1 MARNVAGNVRRKP
14 GYADVPVGIR
24 REAPASGRA
33 APPRHPTVELL
44 RKLASVPQALAGLV
58 VLALIA
64 AAAVLSPWIVPV
76 DAEEM
81 DFDNLLSG
89 PSAAH
94 WLGSDQM
101 GRDTL
106 ARLIVGARIALM
118 VSLGAVGL
126 GVLLGVP
133 LGLLSVYFRGR
144 VDDVLMRLMD
154 AVVVFPSLLIAV
166 GLAAALGGSL
176 RTVIIAIGIANVPWM
191 ARIIRSQ
198 GLSIRERDFVKAAES
213 IGLSHVRIIL
223 RHILPNCIAPV
234 IVQSTLSMGYAVLTE
249 AALGFVGVGIQ
260 PPTPTWG
267 NMLQQAFPMLEQQ
280 PLLSIVPGV
289 AIFLLVLSFNCVGD
303 ALRDLLDPRL
313 RGVIH

>member
-1 MARNVAGNVRRKP
+1 M
-14 GYADVPVGIR
+14 
-24 REAPASGRA
+24 
-33 APPRHPTVELL
+33 
-44 RKLASVPQALAGLV
+44 
-58 VLALIA
+58 
-64 AAAVLSPWIVPV
+64 
-76 DAEEM
+76 
-81 DFDNLLSG
+81 
-89 PSAAH
+89 
-94 WLGSDQM
+94 
-101 GRDTL
+101 
-106 ARLIVGARIALM
+106 
-118 VSLGAVGL
+118 SLGAVGL

-154 AVVVFPSLLIAV
+154 ALVVFPSLLIAV

-176 RTVIIAIGIANVPWM
+176 QTVIIAIGIANVPWM

-213 IGLSHVRIIL
+213 IGLSHGRIIL

>member
-1 MARNVAGNVRRKP
+1 
-14 GYADVPVGIR
+14 
-24 REAPASGRA
+24 
-33 APPRHPTVELL
+33 
-44 RKLASVPQALAGLV
+44 
-58 VLALIA
+58 
-64 AAAVLSPWIVPV
+64 
-76 DAEEM
+76 M

-106 ARLIVGARIALM
+106 ARLIVGARIALS

-133 LGLLSVYFRGR
+133 LSLLSVYFRGR

-154 AVVVFPSLLIAV
+154 ALVVFPSLLIAV

-198 GLSIRERDFVKAAES
+198 GLTIRERDFVKAAEAL
-213 IGLSHVRIIL
+213 GLSHSRIII